1 MINTKK
7 KISFSILGLGR
18 VIDKRVFHMFKYE
31 IKNGFV
37 KTIYDKDEKKLIK
50 YAKLFN
56 CNAENSLES
65 FLKTKSDFV
74 YIATESGNHFKHI
87 LKCFDNNKNVIVEK
101 PPVLKVSDLE
111 ILHKI
116 AKKKNLKFYTI
127 FQNRLNKSV
136 QHAKKIIKKEEI
148 IFVDLSLIW
157 SRPQDYYNDWHG
169 NWKLDGGV
177 LAQQGIHYVDLLIYL
192 LGNPKKCIS
201 VLENRV
207 NKLQAE
213 DTHSSLIVFKNRN
226 LSCTVNMSTGFRPK
240 DFEASIK
247 IYCKKKVISLGGLCC
262 NTISISDF
270 SKKNN
275 DKIKVLKKYSEK
287 VLSGYGVSHKKVFQE
302 IINFKLKKKANPLKA
317 HQTSSTIK
325 LINMMYKSFFEDRWI
340 YFDEKKI
347 ISKLG
352 K

>member
-1 MINTKK
+1 MKK

-31 IKNGFV
+31 IKNGYV
-37 KTIYDKDEKKLIK
+37 KTIFDKNKKKTKK
-50 YAKLFN
+50 YEKLFN
-56 CNAENSLES
+56 CNSENSLEN
-65 FLKTKSDFV
+65 FLNIKSDFI

-87 LKCFDNNKNVIVEK
+87 LKCFNHNKNVIVEK
-101 PPVLKVSDLE
+101 PPVLKVDELE
-111 ILHKI
+111 ILNKI
-116 AKKKNLKFYTI
+116 AKKKKLKFYTI

-136 QHAKKIIKKEEI
+136 QYVKKIIKKEKI

-157 SRPQDYYNDWHG
+157 SRPQAYYNDWHG

-192 LGNPKKCIS
+192 FGNPHKCVS
-201 VLENRV
+201 SLENRV

-213 DTHSSLIVFKNRN
+213 DTHSSLIVFKKNK
-226 LSCTVNMSTGFRPK
+226 LSCTVNMSTAFRPK

-262 NTISISDF
+262 NTVSISDL
-270 SKKNN
+270 SKNN
-275 DKIKVLKKYSEK
+275 NKYKTIKKFSEK
-287 VLSGYGVSHKKVFQE
+287 VPSGYGVSHKKVFQE
-302 IINFKLKKKANPLKA
+302 LKDYELKRNTDPLKA
-317 HQTSSTIK
+317 YKTLSTIK
-325 LINMMYKSFFEDRWI
+325 LINMMYKSFFENRWI
-340 YFDEKKI
+340 YFDTKKI
-347 ISKLG
+347 VSKLG